1 MVLRYV
7 ESGTI
12 PAVQREAVQAGAGKA
27 GLHTS
32 HTNKRHSRREYT
44 GVPRKEKYYSKR
56 FIISIMEKVRV
67 ARVDGRYAVYELR
80 KNGKWVLT
88 KIVDSYDSI

>member
-1 MVLRYV
+1 MVLRYM
-7 ESGTI
+7 ELGTI
-12 PAVQREAVQAGAGKA
+12 SAVQRKTVQARTGQA

-32 HTNKRHSRREYT
+32 HINERNSRREYT
-44 GVPRKEKYYSKR
+44 GLSRKEKYYSKR